1 MKKLLLLI
9 ILIFASSSVFAEW
22 IELGSTET
30 KTLYFKSDSIRKKKN
45 LVKVWILHNYSN
57 AKEDGTK
64 SEKDLIEINCSEEEM
79 RLLSTISYNQQFGKG
94 THLGHNYIS
103 HSSFS
108 PIVPESAGSHILQK
122 ICNKK

>member
-1 MKKLLLLI
+1 MKKILLLI
-9 ILIFASSSVFAEW
+9 ILFFTSLSVFAEW
-22 IELGSTET
+22 IELGSTED

-79 RLLSTISYNQQFGKG
+79 RLLSTISYNQEFGKG
-94 THLGHNYIS
+94 THLGHNDFS
-103 HSSFS
+103 LAAFS
-108 PIVPESAGSHILQK
+108 PIVPESAGSRIFQK
-122 ICNKK
+122 VCNKK

>member
-1 MKKLLLLI
+1 MKKILLLI
-9 ILIFASSSVFAEW
+9 ILFFTSLSVFAEW
-22 IELGSTET
+22 IELGSTED

-64 SEKDLIEINCSEEEM
+64 SEKDFIEINCSEEEM

-94 THLGHNYIS
+94 THLGHNDFS
-103 HSSFS
+103 LAAFS
-108 PIVPESAGSHILQK
+108 PIVPESGGSHIFQK
-122 ICNKK
+122 VCNKK

>member
-1 MKKLLLLI
+1 MKKILLLI
-9 ILIFASSSVFAEW
+9 ILFFTSLSVFAEW
-22 IELGSTET
+22 IELGSTED

-94 THLGHNYIS
+94 MHLGHNDFS
-103 HSSFS
+103 LAAFS
-108 PIVPESAGSHILQK
+108 PIVPESSGSHIFQK
-122 ICNKK
+122 LFNKK